1 MQSTFTISDGTH
13 CLDCCVVPM
22 LSNLFITGAVKRYS
36 VVGIRKITMTEISG
50 LTKFMVV
57 DMVPLSL
64 CNDVVGEPAYLKMN
78 CKRQLSPSSSDN
90 FRIPSKQLCAD
101 DVQTLFPEAKSYFD
115 EKPSKDDPSDI
126 VDGVKCENCHNQP
139 CDWTKYGPEIIDHL
153 NNNYVG

>member
-1 MQSTFTISDGTH
+1 MHSGIAKYTITISNGTH

-57 DMVPLSL
+57 DMLPLSL
-64 CNDVVGEPAYLKMN
+64 CNDVVGEPAYLKMD

-90 FRIPSKQLCAD
+90 C
-101 DVQTLFPEAKSYFD
+101 
-115 EKPSKDDPSDI
+115 
-126 VDGVKCENCHNQP
+126 
-139 CDWTKYGPEIIDHL
+139 
-153 NNNYVG
+153 